1 MNLSMKQKAIL
12 TSLYQ
17 RYKDTGR
24 RDTFVT
30 VKGTSIS
37 TMRSFYKLGY
47 IETDRLV
54 NNVPSN
60 MRITDAGIELM
71 DEYFKKRKRT
81 IDKIITRNK
90 RYIRFVQ
97 DTEEKRLELKRYI
110 EGYPFCLIENV
121 EVVHRGYGIF
131 EVIIGGKEPIYYG
144 VYSKEE
150 AVAIDIGGFNIIGEP
165 TKPWYLE
172 KVRVL

>member
-30 VKGTSIS
+30 TKGITTS
-37 TMRSFYKLGY
+37 TMKSFYKTGF
-47 IETDRLV
+47 IETDKAIKG
-54 NNVPSN
+54 VPSN
-60 MRITDAGIELM
+60 MRITDAGIKVME
-71 DEYFKKRKRT
+71 EYFEKRKKNVN
-81 IDKIITRNK
+81 KILVRNK
-90 RYIRFVQ
+90 QYIRFIQ
-97 DTEEKRLELKRYI
+97 NTEEKRLELQHFI
-110 EGYPFCLIENV
+110 EGYPIILIKDV

-131 EVIIGGKEPIYYG
+131 EVIIGKEEPIYYG

-150 AVAIDIGGFNIIGEP
+150 AIAIDIGGFVTIG
-165 TKPWYLE
+165 TKPWYVE
-172 KVRVL
+172 KVRIV